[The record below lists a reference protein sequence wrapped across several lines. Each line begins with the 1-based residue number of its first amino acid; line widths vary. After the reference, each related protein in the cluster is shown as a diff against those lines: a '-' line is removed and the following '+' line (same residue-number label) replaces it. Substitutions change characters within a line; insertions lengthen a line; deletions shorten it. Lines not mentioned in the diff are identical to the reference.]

1 MGNSRICVLGSGSYL
16 PGAPVATDQVEEV
29 LGRLDGLNDRLASRL
44 DQFRERL
51 LLRSGVQS
59 RHFAIDPHTRR
70 QTETNAS
77 LAEKA
82 SRQALEAAKMEASE
96 IDLLIF
102 SSPAPDCLTPPTS
115 ALLQERLGIQRCIEM
130 EIHSNCTGVPKG
142 IQIALDMLRQ
152 GRCAKALVAYSQ
164 LSSIFLR
171 SEFYNTSHVTLE
183 HLTLRWMLS
192 DGAGALVLGRDGQG
206 PDRPEML
213 DAYVESV
220 GVGQTPGMT
229 MELGA
234 QPGPDLAHL
243 PTPYILAIYEA
254 GRHHL
259 WQDVSKVA
267 SQAAELALSGLRHM
281 LDACHCDADDIAV
294 YILPF
299 PGQHFISDKHRDM
312 ARRILGTDIESRAPF
327 LVTEFGYC
335 GGAASLVQFDRM
347 ARAGSFKPGDLVVAY
362 VEESSKWMS
371 GGFLVR
377 WGANGFS

>member
-1 MGNSRICVLGSGSYL
+1 VEGLPVSILGSGSYL
-16 PGAPVATDQVEEV
+16 PGDPVAADQVENV

-51 LLRSGVQS
+51 LMRSGVQN
-59 RHFAIDPHTRR
+59 RHFAIDPQTRR

-77 LAEKA
+77 MAEKA
-82 SRQALEAAKMEASE
+82 ARRALEAAQIEASD

-115 ALLQERLGIQRCIEM
+115 ALLQDRLGIQHCTEI

-152 GRCAKALVAYSQ
+152 GRYAKALVAYSQ

-183 HLTLRWMLS
+183 HITLRWMLS
-192 DGAGALVLGRDGQG
+192 DGAGALVLGRNGHG

-220 GVGQTPGMT
+220 GVGQSPGMT
-229 MELGA
+229 MEIGA

-243 PTPYILAIYEA
+243 PTPFVLAIYEA

-259 WQDVSKVA
+259 WQDVAKVA
-267 SQAAELALSGLRHM
+267 RQGAELALSGLRNM
-281 LDACHCDADDIAV
+281 LDACHCNAGDIAV

-299 PGQHFISDKHRDM
+299 PGRHFISDRHREL
-312 ARRILGTDIESRAPF
+312 ACHILGGDFESRAPF
-327 LVTEFGYC
+327 LISEFGYC

-347 ARAGSFKPGDLVVAY
+347 ARAGAFRPGDLVIAY

-377 WGANGFS
+377 W

>member
-1 MGNSRICVLGSGSYL
+1 L
-16 PGAPVATDQVEEV
+16 PGEPVAIDRVEEV
-29 LGRLDGLNDRLASRL
+29 LWRLDGLNNRLAARL

-51 LLRSGVQS
+51 LSRSGVQN
-59 RHFAIDPHTRR
+59 RHFAIDSQTRR

-82 SRQALEAAKMEASE
+82 ARQALETAKMEASQ

-115 ALLQERLGIQRCIEM
+115 ALLQERLGIQRCIEI

-192 DGAGALVLGRDGQG
+192 DGAGALVLGPDGQG

-220 GVGQTPGMT
+220 GVGQSPGMT

-234 QPGPDLAHL
+234 QPGPELAHL
-243 PTPYILAIYEA
+243 PTPYIVAIHEA

-259 WQDVSKVA
+259 WQDVAKVV
-267 SQAAELALSGLRHM
+267 SQGPQLAISGLRNM
-281 LDACHCDADDIAV
+281 LDACHCDANDVAV
-294 YILPF
+294 FILPF
-299 PGQHFISDKHRDM
+299 PGRHFVSDKHWDM
-312 ARRILGTDIESRAPF
+312 ARRTLGTDVESRAPF
-327 LVTEFGYC
+327 LISEFGYC

-347 ARAGSFKPGDLVVAY
+347 ARAGRFKPGELIAAY

-377 WGANGFS
+377 WG